1 MVARKLQPEDNRS
14 TAKVLK
20 IRIERKPLKMFPTIE
35 RKPLLKNVSYQVSF
49 GGREGVGDF
58 TSRVV
63 ESFSDLSLGP
73 LGLSDSRAMHKVNN
87 LLRL

>member
-14 TAKVLK
+14 TAKVFK
-20 IRIERKPLKMFPTIE
+20 IRIE

-87 LLRL
+87 LLCL

>member
-20 IRIERKPLKMFPTIE
+20 IRIERKS
-35 RKPLLKNVSYQVSF
+35 LLKNVSYQVSF

-73 LGLSDSRAMHKVNN
+73 LGLSDSRAMHKVDN
-87 LLRL
+87 LLCL